1 MLRAACC
8 VCVVAGAV
16 AGVSASDFTEWNLL
30 VRNSVTSSSH
40 VDGSAMIGGDLSGTS
55 VFSMHGVTASNGAG
69 LVVGGNISG
78 NNQVNQGGN
87 LFHGGSISGT
97 ALVNGG
103 GSVQQQG
110 GIGAAVNSAFSRANA
125 YSNFLRDMAAT
136 GGLSV
141 LDGTKGKLNSASTV
155 GVGSSSYAVYS
166 MTTSTLNGLS
176 ELDLNFGGADFVV
189 INVDASGTSGD
200 ASVMMN
206 FLGGLSQHNSD
217 RIVWNFHNATNLSIG
232 TNLAGMILA
241 TGADLDL
248 FGSGI
253 YGSVVVD
260 NVSRMDSEVRLKTFG
275 GDVDIAIIPLPPAA
289 WAGLGTLACVF
300 GVRAARRR

>member
-1 MLRAACC
+1 MLRAALSF
-8 VCVVAGAV
+8 CVVAAAGAV
-16 AGVSASDFTEWNLL
+16 ASASTFTEWNLL
-30 VRNSVTSSSH
+30 VRNHVTSSSH
-40 VDGSAMIGGDLSGTS
+40 VDGSAMIGGNLSGTS
-55 VFSMHGVTASNGAG
+55 VFSMHQVPASNGAG

-87 LFHGGSISGT
+87 LFHGGSVSGT

-103 GSVQQQG
+103 GTIQQQA
-110 GIGAAVNSAFSRANA
+110 GIGSSVNNAFSQANA
-125 YSNFLRDMAAT
+125 YSNFLRNMAAT
-136 GGLSV
+136 GSLSV
-141 LDGTKGKLNSASTV
+141 LDGTKGRLSSASTV

-166 MTTSTLNGLS
+166 INQSTLNSLS
-176 ELDLNFGGADFVV
+176 ELDLNFGGADYVV
-189 INVDASGTSGD
+189 INVDASGTGGD
-200 ASVMMN
+200 SSIMMN

-241 TGADLDL
+241 TGANLDL

-260 NVSRMDSEVRLKTFG
+260 NVSRMDSEVRLKTFS
-275 GDVDIAIIPLPPAA
+275 GDVDITIIPLPPAA
-289 WAGLGTLACVF
+289 WAGLGTLACIF